1 MLPCDDVDALLKDI
15 GEFIAY
21 FGMAARGPGA
31 PAVDWAGR
39 VGFTSGDVKLA
50 LVTGDS
56 VDEVWTEGDDE
67 ETARSFSAFPLAG
80 KCVWFDLLSGMLDEE
95 DGYEHY
101 QQWIHR
107 PPSSDVGMSND
118 KTGPNNKR
126 VQQLYVKSAPNI
138 TYPVDPD
145 DQDTNAEIAHI
156 MAASYK
162 EIWETVA
169 RKFTEEQ
176 LHAFGPLPKIVEHR
190 HAGAGKARKDGK
202 DGEAAGEAEK
212 LSHPDTG
219 ALLRDLGEF
228 LGSMGAVLTAAQ
240 QRGGGAGFVRA
251 GVGPVGTVV
260 FNSPSIPE
268 LLRVREK
275 SLVLLRKVQGELLPG
290 PSFSGFDVAGKYC
303 LVHYGDRLRASLE
316 KPSVL
321 DGWYAKGQH
330 PQTVFEESGPHAVRV
345 VDKND
350 PDRHAVV
357 HPLEATLA
365 SQLLHADYEELLAG
379 LLDGLPEPRKGA
391 GPIKTPWGE
400 L

>member
-21 FGMAARGPGA
+21 FGMVARGPGA
-31 PAVDWAGR
+31 PAVDWTGGI
-39 VGFTSGDVKLA
+39 GFTSGDVKLT
-50 LVTGDS
+50 LVTGDE
-56 VDEVWTEGDDE
+56 VGEVWTEDGKDE
-67 ETARSFSAFPLAG
+67 AVRGFSAFVLAG

-95 DGYEHY
+95 DGYEHF

-107 PPSSDVGMSND
+107 PPSPDIAMSND
-118 KTGPNNKR
+118 KKKGQR
-126 VQQLYVKSAPNI
+126 LYVKSSPSI

-176 LHAFGPLPKIVEHR
+176 LNAFGPLPRIIEHR
-190 HAGAGKARKDGK
+190 HAGNGKAKKDQP
-202 DGEAAGEAEK
+202 DGEAKEEPEK

-228 LGSMGAVLTAAQ
+228 LGSMGAALTAAQ
-240 QRGGGAGFVRA
+240 QRGGGAGFARA

-260 FNSPSIPE
+260 FNSPNIPE

-275 SLVLLRKVQGELLPG
+275 TLLLQRKVNNELLPG
-290 PSFSGFDVAGKYC
+290 PAFSGFDVAGKYC
-303 LVHYGDRLRASLE
+303 LLHYGDRLRASLE
-316 KPSVL
+316 ASSVL
-321 DGWYAKGQH
+321 DDWHAKGRH
-330 PQTVFEESGPHAVRV
+330 PQTTVEEAGPHAVRIA
-345 VDKND
+345 DKKD
-350 PDRHAVV
+350 PGRHAVV
-357 HPLEATLA
+357 HPLETTLM
-365 SQLLHADYEELLAG
+365 SQLLHTGYDELLAG
-379 LLDGLPEPRKGA
+379 LLDGLPEPKEGA
-391 GPIKTPWGE
+391 RPIGTPWGE
-400 L
+400 F

>member
-21 FGMAARGPGA
+21 FSMAARGAGA
-31 PAVDWAGR
+31 PAVDWTGG
-39 VGFTSGDVKLA
+39 VGFTSGDVKLT
-50 LVTGDS
+50 LVTGDT
-56 VDEVWTEGDDE
+56 VDEVWTEEGSDE
-67 ETARSFSAFPLAG
+67 IARSFSAFPLAG

-107 PPSSDVGMSND
+107 PPSSDVGISND

-126 VQQLYVKSAPNI
+126 VQQLYVKSAPYI
-138 TYPVDPD
+138 TYPIDPD
-145 DQDTNAEIAHI
+145 DQDTNAEVAHI

-176 LHAFGPLPKIVEHR
+176 LQAFGPLPKIIEHR
-190 HAGAGKARKDGK
+190 HAGDEKAKKDK
-202 DGEAAGEAEK
+202 DKKEESEPLG
-212 LSHPDTG
+212 HPDSA
-219 ALLRDLGEF
+219 ALMRDLGEF
-228 LGSMGAVLTAAQ
+228 LGSMGAVLSAAQ
-240 QRGGGAGFVRA
+240 QRGGGSGFVRA

-268 LLRVREK
+268 LLRVHEK
-275 SLVLLRKVQGELLPG
+275 SLLLLRKVNNELLPG
-290 PSFSGFDVAGKYC
+290 PAFSGFDVAGKYC

-316 KPSVL
+316 QPSVL

-330 PQTVFEESGPHAVRV
+330 PQTTVEESGPHAVRV
-345 VDKND
+345 ADKKD

-357 HPLEATLA
+357 HPLEATLM
-365 SQLLHADYEELLAG
+365 SQLLHADYKELLDC
-379 LLDGLPEPRKGA
+379 LLDGLPEPKQGA
-391 GPIKTPWGE
+391 DPIVTPWGE
-400 L
+400 V